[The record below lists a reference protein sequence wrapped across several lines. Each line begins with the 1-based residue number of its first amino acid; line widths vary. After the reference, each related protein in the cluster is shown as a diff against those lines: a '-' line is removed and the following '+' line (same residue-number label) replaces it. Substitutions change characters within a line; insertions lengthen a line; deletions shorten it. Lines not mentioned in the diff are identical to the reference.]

1 MTTAQIPNVNVFSSK
16 SDVAYHELRR
26 LILTG
31 ALPAGSRLAQYELA
45 DNLQMSITPL
55 REAIRKLSSE
65 GLIELDTHKDARVSA
80 ISAHEARQLFE
91 VRLALDPAAVELAA
105 DRRTDDDIALMRA
118 TVVRLRPVTRQW
130 GEDALVAHREF
141 HRALYLASH
150 NDMLIKLLD
159 DLWDKSDRYRRLG
172 LELPAGEEPRT
183 IDLNEHHQILDL
195 VVARDAAG
203 AGAVTR
209 RHIQRSLTAAA
220 INSLEDHQ
228 PTPQQD
234 TA

>member
-195 VVARDAAG
+195 VVARDDAAAG
-203 AGAVTR
+203 ALTR
-209 RHIQRSLTAAA
+209 RHTQKSLTAAA
-220 INSLEDHQ
+220 INSLED
-228 PTPQQD
+228 PQQTPRQD
-234 TA
+234 TV

>member
-195 VVARDAAG
+195 VVARDAAA

-209 RHIQRSLTAAA
+209 RHTQRSLTAAA
-220 INSLEDHQ
+220 INSLEDPQ
-228 PTPQQD
+228 QTPQQD
-234 TA
+234 TV

>member
-172 LELPAGEEPRT
+172 LELPPGDGPRT
-183 IDLNEHHQILDL
+183 RDLDEHHRIAAL
-195 VVARDAAG
+195 VVDGHPAEAERLMRD
-203 AGAVTR
+203 
-209 RHIQRSLTAAA
+209 HITMSLTATA
-220 INSLEDHQ
+220 ISALEDREERRRE
-228 PTPQQD
+228 
-234 TA
+234 A